1 MEDKNILS
9 QAIQKQSRLLMD
21 IEVIDA
27 CDIMM
32 GDEGFTAVPEDII
45 GKRRIDIGMENRPRR
60 WYGLLSQLNQEEK
73 QKATQKETR
82 PWGKYE
88 ILLDDVSC
96 KVKKITVNPKS
107 RLSYQSHEKR
117 AEVWVVISGY
127 GKITC
132 DGETDEI
139 TPAAIVMIPYG
150 MKHRIENTDQ
160 TKNLV
165 FIETQIGTYFGE
177 DDITRYEDDYGRE

>member
-1 MEDKNILS
+1 VENKDILTK
-9 QAIQKQSRLLMD
+9 AIEKQSRLLMD

-32 GDEGFTAVPEDII
+32 VDDGFSAVPDDIV
-45 GKRRIDIGMENRPRR
+45 GKRRLDIGMKNRPRR
-60 WYGLLSQLNQEEK
+60 WYGLLSKLNQEEK
-73 QKATQKETR
+73 QKIDSQEVR

-88 ILLDDVSC
+88 ILLNDSNC
-96 KVKKITVNPKS
+96 KVKKITVTPKG

-117 AEVWVVISGY
+117 AEVWVVISGH
-127 GKITC
+127 GKLTC
-132 DGETDEI
+132 DGKTDEI
-139 TPAAIVMIPYG
+139 APAAIVMIPYG
-150 MKHRIENTDQ
+150 MKHRIENTNEAED
-160 TKNLV
+160 LV